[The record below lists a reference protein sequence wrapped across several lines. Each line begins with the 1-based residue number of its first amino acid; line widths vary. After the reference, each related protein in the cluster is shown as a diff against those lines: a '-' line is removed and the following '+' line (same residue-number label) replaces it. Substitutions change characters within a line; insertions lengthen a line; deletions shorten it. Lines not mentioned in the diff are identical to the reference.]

1 MLKNQ
6 NAPIRFLNP
15 QFQFLW
21 KERSRRWS
29 KRDYKMAEN
38 HHDHVRRA
46 SQSSAA
52 LSASA
57 AETQQV
63 CVSIQRYSFNICKNI
78 IVFIK

>member
-1 MLKNQ
+1 
-6 NAPIRFLNP
+6 
-15 QFQFLW
+15 
-21 KERSRRWS
+21 
-29 KRDYKMAEN
+29 MAE
-38 HHDHVRRA
+38 HHHDDHVRRA

-78 IVFIK
+78 IVLINNACLSYYV

>member
-1 MLKNQ
+1 
-6 NAPIRFLNP
+6 
-15 QFQFLW
+15 
-21 KERSRRWS
+21 
-29 KRDYKMAEN
+29 MAEH

-78 IVFIK
+78 IVFINNACLSYYV